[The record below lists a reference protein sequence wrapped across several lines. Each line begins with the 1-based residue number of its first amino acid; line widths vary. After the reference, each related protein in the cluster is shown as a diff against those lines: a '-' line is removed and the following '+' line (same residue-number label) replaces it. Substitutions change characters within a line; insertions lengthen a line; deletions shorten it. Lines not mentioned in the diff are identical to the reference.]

1 MKKLFLIITAIVAF
15 NLSVIAQSSFDF
27 SATCESGQ
35 TLYYKITDVEAQEVA
50 LVPPTSG
57 GWGNY
62 PRPQGDVIFPETVE
76 HDGTTYDIV
85 AIGDSTFYNCSGITG
100 SIVLPDNI
108 RTIGRVAFHGCSG
121 VTGSLTLPQNLESMG
136 YGAFWWLE
144 FMTGPITIP
153 QGVTRIEERAFA
165 ANRRI
170 TSYDIPASVTYIGYQ
185 GLCCGS
191 RLESI
196 HVDEANPTYYVEN
209 NALIERDS
217 KTLILGTKNTII
229 PDDVVKIGFLAFYM
243 AALEQESQPLVIPNS
258 VKILD
263 DCAFDCANFNPLTL
277 PDSLTYIGE
286 SALSQNTLAQS
297 VIPPTVTHIGEY
309 AFTYSG
315 TVDGGLVIP
324 EGIDTIGDNTF
335 YRCLLTSVSIP
346 ASVVS
351 IGEHAFYMCED
362 LQSITCYASVPPE
375 LESTTFKYTDKDI
388 PVYIPYG
395 SYDEY
400 ISTPY
405 WNEFTNFIEMT
416 DGPALNTEWYY
427 EIQNENGSITYQHL
441 ECAADTTVNHK
452 EVTIIIRTN
461 TLYDKGEHTEVTRE
475 YVYEVN
481 DVLYWWNKDLEEFTV
496 LYDFNAEEGDEWEVS
511 VGEESITLHVDAVS
525 EFVYYGIPYKALTV
539 SDEEGVF
546 SGTVVCG
553 IGHMTSFFPERLMTR
568 GEEFSVE
575 GIRCCWKNEELVFK
589 MGNSDCDAIYNELHG
604 IEEDGPS
611 TPSTGSGTAGTFTI
625 YPNPTDGALVVE
637 TVCTPSLPAETY
649 RITNLMGQTVQT
661 GSLNAETQ
669 QIDVS
674 ALPQGMY
681 FISVSD
687 MTQKFVVNK

>member
-1 MKKLFLIITAIVAF
+1 MKNALLIIAAIAAFHVSVVAQT
-15 NLSVIAQSSFDF
+15 NFDF
-27 SATCESGQ
+27 SATCASGQ
-35 TLYYKITDVEAQEVA
+35 TLYYQITDANAHEVA

-62 PRPQGDVIFPETVE
+62 PRPQGNVIFPETVE
-76 HDGTTYDIV
+76 HEGTTYDIV

-100 SIVLPDNI
+100 GIVLPDNI
-108 RTIGRVAFHGCSG
+108 RTIGRVAFYGCSG

-144 FMTGPITIP
+144 YLTGPITIP
-153 QGVTRIEERAFA
+153 QGVTRIEERTFA

-185 GLCCGS
+185 GLSSGFC
-191 RLESI
+191 LESI
-196 HVDEANPTYYVEN
+196 HVDEANPNYYSEN

-217 KTLILGTKNTII
+217 KILILGTKNTII
-229 PDDVVKIGFLAFYM
+229 PEDVVEIGLLAFRF
-243 AALEQESQPLVIPNS
+243 AAYGPEAHPLAIPNS

-263 DCAFDCANFNPLTL
+263 DYAFDFANFNPLTL
-277 PDSLTYIGE
+277 PDSLTYIGDD
-286 SALSQNTLAQS
+286 ALVENILAQS
-297 VIPPTVTHIGEY
+297 EIPSTVTHIGKW
-309 AFTYSG
+309 AFAYCRTL
-315 TVDGGLVIP
+315 DGGLVIP

-335 YRCLLTSVSIP
+335 YRCQLTSVSIP

-351 IGEHAFYMCED
+351 IGEEAFYGCED
-362 LQSITCYASVPPE
+362 LQSITCNGVVPPV
-375 LESTTFKYTDKDI
+375 LEATTFQYTSKDI

-395 SYDEY
+395 SHEAYT
-400 ISTPY
+400 SAPY
-405 WNEFTNFIEMT
+405 WSEFTNFIEMT

-441 ECAADTTVNHK
+441 ECAADTTINDKTV
-452 EVTIIIRTN
+452 VIIIRTN
-461 TLYDKGEHTEVTRE
+461 TLYDKSQHTEVTRE

-525 EFVYYGIPYKALTV
+525 EFVYYGLPYRALTV
-539 SDEEGVF
+539 SDEGNVF
-546 SGTVVCG
+546 SGTIVCG
-553 IGHMTSFFPERLMTR
+553 IGHLTSFFPERLMTR
-568 GEEFSVE
+568 GEDYSVE
-575 GIRCCWKNEELVFK
+575 GIRCCWKNDELVFK

-611 TPSTGSGTAGTFTI
+611 TSSGTLTV
-625 YPNPTDGALVVE
+625 YPNPTDGVLFVQTLRA
-637 TVCTPSLPAETY
+637 TSLPTETY

-669 QIDVS
+669 QINVS
-674 ALPQGMY
+674 DLPQGMY
-681 FISVSD
+681 FITVGEG
-687 MTQKFVVNK
+687 TRKFVVR

>member
-1 MKKLFLIITAIVAF
+1 MKKLFLIITAVVAI
-15 NLSVIAQSSFDF
+15 NLSVIAQANFDF

-108 RTIGRVAFHGCSG
+108 RTIGRVAFYGCSG

-144 FMTGPITIP
+144 YMTGPITIP
-153 QGVTRIEERAFA
+153 QGVTRIEERTFA

-170 TSYDIPASVTYIGYQ
+170 TSYDIPASVTYIGYE
-185 GLCCGS
+185 GLGCGN

-196 HVDEANPTYYVEN
+196 HVDEANPNYYSEN
-209 NALIERDS
+209 NALIERDT
-217 KTLILGTKNTII
+217 KILILGTKNTII
-229 PDDVVKIGFLAFYM
+229 PDDVVEIGCLAFHF
-243 AALEQESQPLVIPNS
+243 AAYVQETQPLVIPNS
-258 VKILD
+258 VKIIND
-263 DCAFDCANFNPLTL
+263 YAFHFANFNYISL
-277 PDSLTYIGE
+277 PDSLTYIGDD
-286 SALSQNTLAQS
+286 ALVENILEQS
-297 VIPPTVTHIGEY
+297 EIPPTVTHIGKW
-309 AFTYSG
+309 AFAYCG
-315 TVDGGLVIP
+315 TLDGGLVIP

-335 YRCLLTSVSIP
+335 YRCQLTNVSIP

-351 IGEHAFYMCED
+351 IGEEAFYRCAD
-362 LQSITCYASVPPE
+362 LQSITCNGIVPPE
-375 LESTTFKYTDKDI
+375 LDVTTFQYTSKDI

-395 SYDEY
+395 SYDDY
-400 ISTPY
+400 TSAPY

-416 DGPALNTEWYY
+416 DGPAINTEWYY

-441 ECAADTTVNHK
+441 ECAADTTINHK

-539 SDEEGVF
+539 SDEEDVF

-625 YPNPTDGALVVE
+625 YPNPTTDGALVVE

-681 FISVSD
+681 FISVGD
-687 MTQKFVVNK
+687 VTQKFVVR

>member
-85 AIGDSTFYNCSGITG
+85 AIGDSTFYNCRGITG

-108 RTIGRVAFHGCSG
+108 RTIGRVAFYGCSG

-136 YGAFWWLE
+136 WGAFWWLE
-144 FMTGPITIP
+144 YMTGPITIP
-153 QGVTRIEERAFA
+153 QGVTRIEENTFF

-170 TSYDIPASVTYIGYQ
+170 TSYTIPASVTYIAQ
-185 GLCCGS
+185 RGLGS
-191 RLESI
+191 GFMLESI
-196 HVDEANPTYYVEN
+196 YVDEDNPNYYVEN

-217 KTLILGTKNTII
+217 KILLLGTKNTII
-229 PDDVVKIGFLAFYM
+229 PDDVVEIGIAAFHF
-243 AALEQESQPLVIPNS
+243 AAYAQNAQPLVIPNS
-258 VKILD
+258 VKIIND
-263 DCAFDCANFNPLTL
+263 AAFHVACFPSISL
-277 PDSLTYIGE
+277 PDSLIYIGN
-286 SALSQNTLAQS
+286 SAFVGDNTIVQS
-297 VIPPTVTHIGEY
+297 DLPQTLTHIGSL
-309 AFTYSG
+309 AFG
-315 TVDGGLVIP
+315 NCWFVDGGVSIP
-324 EGIDTIGDNTF
+324 EGIDTIASNTF
-335 YRCLLTSVSIP
+335 NNSHITSVSIP
-346 ASVVS
+346 TTVVS
-351 IGEHAFYMCED
+351 IGEKAFYECDE
-362 LQSITCYASVPPE
+362 LQSITCYNSIPPV
-375 LESTTFKYTDKDI
+375 LDATSFHGVDKDI
-388 PVYIPYG
+388 PVYIPSG
-395 SYDEY
+395 SLENYTFAY
-400 ISTPY
+400 Y
-405 WNEFTNFIEMT
+405 WEDFTNFIEMT

-427 EIQNENGSITYQHL
+427 EIQNENGGITYQHL
-441 ECAADTTVNHK
+441 ECVADTTINHK

-525 EFVYYGIPYKALTV
+525 EFVYYGIPYKALAV

-546 SGTVVCG
+546 SGTIVCG
-553 IGHMTSFFPERLMTR
+553 IGHMTSFFPEKLMTR

-575 GIRCCWKNEELVFK
+575 GIRCCWKNEVLVFK

-611 TPSTGSGTAGTFTI
+611 TGSGTFTI
-625 YPNPTDGALVVE
+625 YPNPTNGILTIQHSSFRIQNSAF
-637 TVCTPSLPAETY
+637 
-649 RITNLMGQTVQT
+649 RITNLMGQIVQT
-661 GSLNAETQ
+661 GSLSAETQ
-669 QIDVS
+669 QVDVS
-674 ALPQGMY
+674 DLPQGMY
-681 FISVSD
+681 FISVDD